1 MKFLVIGGTGVAGSA
16 AIEAVRRHFAA
27 DSDITALWYAKQRA
41 DMQINGA
48 NRAVFGDITDDA
60 SLEAI
65 ADAAGESFD
74 YVFFA
79 TAIGDVGFPIAA
91 ATPEQIAAACRV
103 SFDPMVRLEQR
114 FSVGTIVGY
123 STFYNLEHQRINYG
137 AMGHAKERLERW
149 VMELGNGSTNDSAGS
164 RQRRAC
170 IRAGAFESASS
181 KAIKLMLQ
189 RRAKDL
195 AASGDPILESF
206 FNGRKPSEAVLML
219 ESAIYD
225 EERRVCGDTG
235 TTRDNLVDA
244 HVELFRNPDA
254 RFVNVCGRRIWLSDE
269 PQLIE

>member
-16 AIEAVRRHFAA
+16 AIEAVRRHFPAG
-27 DSDITALWYAKQRA
+27 SEITALWYAKQRT
-41 DMQINGA
+41 DIRINGA
-48 NRAVFGDITDDA
+48 DRAVFGDITDDA

-65 ADAAGESFD
+65 ADVSGENFD

-79 TAIGDVGFPIAA
+79 TALGDVGFPITA

-103 SFDPMVRLEQR
+103 SFDPMVRLERR
-114 FSVGTIVGY
+114 FTVGAIAGY

-149 VMELGNGSTNDSAGS
+149 VMEPETGL
-164 RQRRAC
+164 RRRRIC

-206 FNGRKPSEAVLML
+206 FNGRKPSEAVAML

-244 HVELFRNPDA
+244 HVEMFRHPEA
-254 RFVNVCGRRIWLSDE
+254 RFVNVCGGRIWLSDD
-269 PQLIE
+269 PQLIAS